1 MLKKEEKTKIVSQHR
16 QHEKDTGSTEVQIA
30 LLTEQIN
37 KLTDHLKKHPQDNAS
52 RRGLLKMVSKRKKLL
67 NFLEKE
73 SASRYEKLTRSLNL
87 K

>member
-52 RRGLLKMVSKRKKLL
+52 RRGLLKMVSKRK
-67 NFLEKE
+67 NFLIF
-73 SASRYEKLTRSLNL
+73 L
-87 K
+87 KRNQRVVMKN